1 MKPIK
6 SMYKNELAN
15 AAGVSRRT
23 FIKWLRT
30 DSEFLQEHNCSVTDK
45 IFPPVV
51 VKYLIEKYVIEL

>member
-1 MKPIK
+1 
-6 SMYKNELAN
+6 MYKNELAN

-30 DSEFLQEHNCSVTDK
+30 DKEFLEKHNCFVTDK

-51 VKYLIEKYVIEL
+51 VKYLIEKYVIEI